1 MLLSAISSFA
11 QADKDSLLLADREI
25 VLDKLR
31 LMRYLDEETL
41 VFLTASED
49 QKTLKNQ
56 TFPYYF
62 TSQII
67 KNNPSS
73 IDIKKYLNFDYKEF
87 VPLQWKDFISRVYEK
102 NLAEFIELTNKY
114 GYLSFERLGN
124 LGEEKRIGNQML
136 YVIRNSFRDKEVKKL
151 LRKERK
157 AGNLS
162 ELDHDQFKFFLERKT
177 VLTQADFDRMEKKG
191 MRIIRPGQPSQHWAN

>member
-177 VLTQADFDRMEKKG
+177 VLTQEDFDRMEKKG